1 VLVEHPAIVEAA
13 VVPQPDDTR
22 LAIAKAYVALAAG
35 WPANAETARAIME
48 YVRDRVAPHLRVRRV
63 EFYEL
68 PKTISGKIRRV
79 ELRHREENAHVAGAP
94 ISTEYRYE
102 DLVR

>member
-35 WPANAETARAIME
+35 WPANAETAWAIMD
-48 YVRDRVAPHLRVRRV
+48 YVRERVAPHLRVRRI

-68 PKTISGKIRRV
+68 PKTISGKIRRG
-79 ELRHREENAHVAGAP
+79 ELRRREESAHVAGTP